1 MNSQLYVSCMSID
14 IAIDIGIMCIDVYVC
29 VHTYICTHTHIYM
42 HTHMQHVDIYVY
54 LLVLAAESKD
64 ILVAISTPSLQ
75 GLVSKYYSPFKG
87 TGVLRE
93 IVDSRDG

>member
-1 MNSQLYVSCMSID
+1 MYRCLCVRAYIYV
-14 IAIDIGIMCIDVYVC
+14 
-29 VHTYICTHTHIYM
+29 HRHTHIYM

-93 IVDSRDG
+93 MVDSRDG